1 MPNLHTLQTLPDDNT
16 LEKILCSL
24 QRKGNESRGRTIK
37 DIDKAYK
44 FNRDQSKTKDR
55 HSQQRSHLKT
65 NPSNL
70 VSQFSYKPSTKK
82 KKQTHK
88 SLSNEPHSP
97 PGGFSKGKKLATTNS
112 CMSIAAHDSNLNY
125 MRRDKNHKNSQK

>member
-1 MPNLHTLQTLPDDNT
+1 MPNLHTFQTLPDDNT
-16 LEKILCSL
+16 LEKILSSL
-24 QRKGNESRGRTIK
+24 QRKGNELRGRTIK

-82 KKQTHK
+82 KQNHK
-88 SLSNEPHSP
+88 SLSNEPQSP
-97 PGGFSKGKKLATTNS
+97 PAGFSKGKKLATTNS